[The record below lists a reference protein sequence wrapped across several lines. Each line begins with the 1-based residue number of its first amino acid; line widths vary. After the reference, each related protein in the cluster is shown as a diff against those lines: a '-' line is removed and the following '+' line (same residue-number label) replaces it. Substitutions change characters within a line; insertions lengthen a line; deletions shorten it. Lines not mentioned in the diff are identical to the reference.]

1 MLRKSGREV
10 TGSKRPEAGEG
21 LALLPLT
28 PSYENADHRVYF
40 DALKFALNG
49 EYSKEIRNIALTGS
63 YGVGK
68 SSILQ
73 KIAEQ
78 YHNRVV
84 QISLSTLGLS
94 DEPVDAGPPQTKPLS
109 TTNLIQK
116 EIVKQLLYREDPA
129 RTPGSRFRRIGGF
142 QFWRES
148 GIALLAGFVIALVFY
163 LTGWTV
169 QLAELGRPYLQPG
182 IGIQTVVLVA
192 AFLFVLAVRALSHN
206 RIRIEKV
213 SAGAATISL
222 SQESTSFFDQYLDEI
237 VYFFD
242 ATRHDIVI
250 FEDIDRFDDP
260 HIFETL
266 RALNT
271 LLNGAK
277 QLRSRNI
284 RFIYA
289 IKDSIF
295 DELGTRGTRQD
306 GNTDSSEKDDTAQLA
321 LARANRT
328 KFFDLVIPVVP
339 FITHRSARDL
349 MTKLMGGLEHRV
361 SPELIDLAARHVA
374 DMRLLKNI
382 RNEFV
387 IFSQKVI
394 AREAGG
400 LDLNPDSL
408 FAMILYKSTHLSDFE
423 AVRTGSSNLD
433 RLYQSGR
440 DLVSQNIARLNAE
453 ARTARRRLT
462 TLDSAADRSKSL
474 GDALVE
480 YVNRVVRHLG
490 GPILS
495 ITYDDTTIDSTHFQ
509 NREFWQKLAS
519 SDGELTVRIR
529 GASSYQ
535 VHDLTFARADI
546 SEALSDPLSL
556 KDWDET
562 DRAILQQQLSSVREE
577 RDFLAHADMN
587 DLMARQ
593 RFTVKNEDGTEKSF
607 RQLASDYL
615 GSELA
620 RQLVEA
626 GHINRDFTLYT
637 STYYA
642 ETVSARAMNFI
653 MHNVDPNIMDPHFEL
668 RDNDVEA
675 VIRERGE
682 STFGERGMYNISVL
696 DHLLRK
702 DSSSADL
709 LVASLQSYGAD
720 QQSFLQAYLADGRQQ
735 HALIRKLAKWPRMFT
750 FIVSEAEVDDNARV
764 DLLNVAL
771 ESAVDDAG
779 YTVDSQFRDYF
790 EANYADLQVVVS
802 TSTSPETAARI
813 ATLLETARVSLLSLA
828 PLAETVRR
836 AVVAKCRYAV
846 SRDNLVLA
854 LAGEEDLALD
864 LIRDCDGVV
873 YSHVLNNL
881 GSYLSG
887 FNGDDAWPHAVS
899 AGTEFADIL
908 ESVLKADET
917 HLDAIVRGASA
928 ECFILDLTTVP
939 ATAWVALAK
948 YHRFPITS
956 ANVKAYVDAV
966 GAIDEYLAAHIVAAG
981 RIDAAEADDALKS
994 ILAEKMLGARDV
1006 LPEPELRVGLAV
1018 SLDLEHWLP
1027 AESVEPERGRLIGL
1041 LVKNRVIAD
1050 NAESFALT
1058 LAADWPTRE
1067 YAISQS
1073 DKFLSYV
1080 TPAEVPVGDIAPLLL
1095 SELVSPEVKTE
1106 ILGRLSEFVTSAD
1119 QETLTV
1125 VAEYAAAGEFNL
1137 SLEDVS
1143 RIANARVA
1151 TTLVLRLLEPL
1162 LAELTLAQLTSVL
1175 RSLGGEY
1182 PQLVERNGKRPN
1194 LPDTAPDRTLV
1205 HRLKQLG
1212 TVSTI
1217 KTSGGK
1223 LQINMKRR

>member
-1 MLRKSGREV
+1 MVRKSGSEV
-10 TGSKRPEAGEG
+10 NASNRSEAGERT
-21 LALLPLT
+21 ALLPLT
-28 PSYENADHRVYF
+28 PSYDNTDHRVYY
-40 DALKFALNG
+40 DALESALSG
-49 EYSKEIRNIALTGS
+49 DYSKGIRNIALTGS

-78 YHNRVV
+78 YHDRVV
-84 QISLSTLGLS
+84 QISLSTLGFS
-94 DEPVDAGPPQTKPLS
+94 DEPVDAGPQQAKPLS

-116 EIVKQLLYREDPA
+116 EIVKQLLYRENPA

-142 QFWRES
+142 QFWREL

-163 LTGWTV
+163 LTGWSV
-169 QLAELGRPYLQPG
+169 QLAELGRPDLKPG

-192 AFLFVLAVRALSHN
+192 ASLFVLAVRALSHN

-295 DELGTRGTRQD
+295 DELGTRGTHQEDNR
-306 GNTDSSEKDDTAQLA
+306 DSSDKHDTAQLA

-361 SPELIDLAARHVA
+361 SPELIDLAARHVP

-387 IFSQKVI
+387 IFSQKVL
-394 AREAGG
+394 ARDPGG

-423 AVRTGSSNLD
+423 TVRTGSSNLD
-433 RLYQSGR
+433 TLYQSGR

-453 ARTARRRLT
+453 ARNARRQLAAI
-462 TLDSAADRSKSL
+462 DSAADRSKTL
-474 GDALVE
+474 GGALID
-480 YVNRVVRHLG
+480 YIDRVVRHLG
-490 GPILS
+490 G
-495 ITYDDTTIDSTHFQ
+495 TIVSQTFDNVTIEPEGFRSL
-509 NREFWQKLAS
+509 RFWQKLAS
-519 SDGELTVRIR
+519 SGSPLIVGIR
-529 GASSYQ
+529 SGYQ
-535 VHDLTFARADI
+535 QHQLTFTRADLSAAIGDPI
-546 SEALSDPLSL
+546 SPQAWQDSERASL
-556 KDWDET
+556 QE
-562 DRAILQQQLSSVREE
+562 QLSSNSKQ
-577 RDFLAHADMN
+577 RDFLARADMD
-587 DLMARQ
+587 DLMTGE
-593 RFTVKNEDGTEKSF
+593 RFTVKHRDGTEKSF

-637 STYYA
+637 STYHVDR
-642 ETVSARAMNFI
+642 VSSQAMNFI
-653 MHNVDPNIMDPHFEL
+653 MHNVDPNIMDAHFEL
-668 RDNDVEA
+668 TDGDVEA

-682 STFGERGMYNISVL
+682 STLRERGMYNISVL
-696 DHLLRK
+696 DHLLGK
-702 DSSSADL
+702 DDPSADL
-709 LVASLQSYGAD
+709 LVASLQLYGED
-720 QQSFLQAYLADGRQQ
+720 QQSFLQAYLADGREKG
-735 HALIRKLAKWPRMFT
+735 ALIRKLARWWRVLT
-750 FIVSEAEVDDNARV
+750 FIVSEVEVDDNARV

-771 ESAVDDAG
+771 ESAATDVQ
-779 YTVDSQFRDYF
+779 YRVDSNFRDYLQD
-790 EANYADLQVVVS
+790 NYADLQVFIS
-802 TSTSPETAARI
+802 TSTSAETAARI
-813 ATLLETARVSLLSLA
+813 ADLLESAGVSLSALA
-828 PLAETVRR
+828 PLADTVRR
-836 AVVAKCRYAV
+836 AVVAKRRYEV

-864 LIRDCDGVV
+864 FIRGRDLLV
-873 YSHVLNNL
+873 YDHVLTNMS
-881 GSYLSG
+881 SYLAG
-887 FNGDDAWPHAVS
+887 FVGDDKWPHTIRTNA
-899 AGTEFADIL
+899 EFVDIL
-908 ESVLKADET
+908 TGVLEVDDS
-917 HLDAIVRGASA
+917 HLEAIVDSASA
-928 ECFILDLTTVP
+928 ECRVVDLN
-939 ATAWVALAK
+939 AIAQTAWPALAK
-948 YHRFPITS
+948 SRRFPVTS
-956 ANVKAYVDAV
+956 SNVKAYIDAM
-966 GAIDEYLAAHIVAAG
+966 GAIDEYLAAHIASAREIEAAG
-981 RIDAAEADDALKS
+981 MDDASKS
-994 ILAEKMLGARDV
+994 VLAEKVLAARDV
-1006 LPEPELRVGLAV
+1006 LPQPELRVDLVV
-1018 SLDLEHWLP
+1018 SLDLKDWLP
-1027 AESVEPERGRLIGL
+1027 AESVEAEPGHLIGL
-1041 LVKNRVIAD
+1041 LIENRIIAD
-1050 NAESFALT
+1050 NAESFALK
-1058 LAADWPTRE
+1058 LATDWGTRE
-1067 YAISQS
+1067 FAISKS
-1073 DKFLSYV
+1073 DKFTSYM
-1080 TPAEVPVGDIAPLLL
+1080 TPAEVSFRDITPLLRSKL
-1095 SELVSPEVKTE
+1095 ISPEVKSE
-1106 ILGRLSEFVTSAD
+1106 ILRRLSEFGTSAS

-1125 VAEYAAAGEFNL
+1125 VAEYAVATEFKL

-1143 RIANARVA
+1143 RIANVRVA

-1162 LAELTLAQLTSVL
+1162 LAELTLAEVASVL

-1182 PQLVERNGKRPN
+1182 PQLIERNGKRPN
-1194 LPDTAPDRTLV
+1194 LPDTASDRALV

-1212 TVSTI
+1212 TVSTM
-1217 KTSGGK
+1217 KPSGGK